1 MLSSNNNTSKRNYND
16 SGINIKTIQNST
28 VIKLM
33 PIMTRDQIITVMI
46 TLKLMIEM
54 MIAMKTIIKIIIT
67 KLSLLLI
74 FFYCHHS
81 YHSNIEMKIIFKI
94 IAVIPR
100 SMIIRIFTVATLE
113 VKPNVTK
120 I

>member
-1 MLSSNNNTSKRNYND
+1 MLSSNNNSSKRNYND
-16 SGINIKTIQNST
+16 SGINIKTIQNSK

-33 PIMTRDQIITVMI
+33 PIMTRDQITVMI

-54 MIAMKTIIKIIIT
+54 MMIAMKTTIKIIIT

-81 YHSNIEMKIIFKI
+81 YHSNIEMKIMSKI

-100 SMIIRIFTVATLE
+100 SMIRIFTVATLE

>member
-1 MLSSNNNTSKRNYND
+1 MLSSNNNSSKRNYND

-33 PIMTRDQIITVMI
+33 PIMARDQIITVMI

-54 MIAMKTIIKIIIT
+54 MMIAMKTTIKIIIT

-81 YHSNIEMKIIFKI
+81 YHSNIEMKIMFKI

-100 SMIIRIFTVATLE
+100 SMIRIFTVATLE